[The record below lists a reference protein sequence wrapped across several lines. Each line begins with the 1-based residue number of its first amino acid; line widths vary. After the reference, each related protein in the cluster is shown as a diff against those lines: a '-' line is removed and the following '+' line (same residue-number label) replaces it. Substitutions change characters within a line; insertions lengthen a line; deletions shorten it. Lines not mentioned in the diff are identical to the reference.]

1 MVDGNCRFKPRW
13 VTFSSGSEP
22 DVLSIWRSLVK
33 SLLWRNQ
40 SWPVL
45 SSAGNMAS
53 TAAFPNT
60 SSHVHQNTVKTYS
73 DRKFQCLRIEERFFF
88 FFFFL
93 PHVFPCSSF
102 FLCNVEFHTKKWTGG
117 NCSETGK
124 NSDRQQHPHILTY
137 SYNSWSGSRV
147 LTLMPSI
154 AAERNNL
161 QNGPCAFWQMLDML
175 CFFFFPQRLS
185 AEIRGFK
192 VLSYIP
198 LKGLLICSQVI
209 SGKQSCVPRLDEAK
223 ACYSHSAAS
232 LPAEKCC

>member
-88 FFFFL
+88 SSFSYPTSSLAPPFFFVMLNFTL
-93 PHVFPCSSF
+93 KSELVATAQKPGKTLTDS
-102 FLCNVEFHTKKWTGG
+102 NIHTFSPTHTIPGLAAGFW
-117 NCSETGK
+117 
-124 NSDRQQHPHILTY
+124 
-137 SYNSWSGSRV
+137 
-147 LTLMPSI
+147 PSCPLL
-154 AAERNNL
+154 L
-161 QNGPCAFWQMLDML
+161 QKGTIYKMGPALFGRCLI
-175 CFFFFPQRLS
+175 CYVFFFPQRLS

-198 LKGLLICSQVI
+198 LKGLPICSQVI